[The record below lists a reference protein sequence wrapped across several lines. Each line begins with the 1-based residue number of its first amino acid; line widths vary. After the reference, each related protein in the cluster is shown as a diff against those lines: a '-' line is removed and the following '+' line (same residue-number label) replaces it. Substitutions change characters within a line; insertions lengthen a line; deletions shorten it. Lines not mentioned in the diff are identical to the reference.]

1 MHRATVE
8 RFGRKWTEPENIVTN
23 GPYRLT
29 GWKHDESITL
39 TKWEQ
44 WRGADA
50 VEIERFAGR
59 IIKDATT
66 ALTAFEA
73 GELDACLG
81 RLAFR
86 RATSSGSG
94 TATPTSSRPVSGR
107 GTSRSTSRRCRT

>member
-8 RFGRKWTEPENIVTN
+8 KFGRKWTEPENIVTN

-29 GWKHDESITL
+29 GWTHDESITL
-39 TKWEQ
+39 TKWKQ

-50 VEIERFAGR
+50 VSVERFVGR

-73 GELDACLG
+73 GEIDACLVAPA
-81 RLAFR
+81 LR
-86 RATSSGSG
+86 RTTSSDSR
-94 TATPTSSRPVSGR
+94 TATRTSSRPVS
-107 GTSRSTSRRCRT
+107 